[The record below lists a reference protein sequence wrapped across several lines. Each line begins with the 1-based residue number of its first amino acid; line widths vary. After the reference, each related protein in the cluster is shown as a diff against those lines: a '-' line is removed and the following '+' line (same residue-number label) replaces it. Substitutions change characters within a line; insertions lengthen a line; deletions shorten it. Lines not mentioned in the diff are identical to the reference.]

1 MGDLEERVSRLE
13 VEVENMKND
22 IHEIKAYLKD
32 IGVKVDTLV
41 GQSSTIQTLVK
52 WVIVP
57 LIVILGAIVGV
68 KISLPVG

>member
-22 IHEIKAYLKD
+22 IHEIKSYLKD